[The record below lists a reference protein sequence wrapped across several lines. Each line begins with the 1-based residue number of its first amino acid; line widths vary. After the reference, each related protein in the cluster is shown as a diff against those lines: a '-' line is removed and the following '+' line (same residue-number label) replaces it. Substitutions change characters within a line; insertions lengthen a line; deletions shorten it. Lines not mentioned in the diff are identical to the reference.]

1 MVEGMRVSVMEKCPL
16 IICLLVLFPIMV
28 NAQEESDFSMSIT
41 SIMQYQRNK
50 KMGKVS
56 TTPFRQFGLKPINIH
71 YAIDE
76 TDSCRMW
83 GYHVAANLD
92 FDKSTH
98 KLYRIFKRKDTK
110 SFAVIDY
117 HGMKNDKTCL
127 LVFWNKKYYRTIVND
142 LKKIGFVMELEKNH
156 GNVLRF
162 RKENISVLVDVVV
175 WGDINL
181 VEVK

>member
-1 MVEGMRVSVMEKCPL
+1 MRVSVMEKCPL
-16 IICLLVLFPIMV
+16 IICLLVLFPIIG

-50 KMGKVS
+50 EMGKVS

-142 LKKIGFVMELEKNH
+142 LKKIGFAKKTSPYWWMLSFGVTSILLKSNRCNYKKKNKKKDCC
-156 GNVLRF
+156 L
-162 RKENISVLVDVVV
+162 
-175 WGDINL
+175 
-181 VEVK
+181 